1 MSDAPSLD
9 PEPIVGEPAVLGE
22 PGRRRG
28 RGAVRAS
35 SFAILV
41 VAFLALAG
49 AVAAAAWGQFKPGR
63 TAPVVSI
70 ALSAAAVLL
79 TVVALWLRPKR

>member
-1 MSDAPSLD
+1 VSDAPP
-9 PEPIVGEPAVLGE
+9 PEPMIRDPAVE
-22 PGRRRG
+22 PGRGRGRG

-35 SFAILV
+35 SFAIFV

-49 AVAAAAWGQFKPGR
+49 AAVAAAWGQFKPGT
-63 TAPVVSI
+63 TAPMVSI

-79 TVVALWLRPKR
+79 TLVALWLRPKR